1 MIYKEVKGEVMKDKS
16 KKTTK
21 IKMGVIIGILILIV
35 LIFLLIKGC
44 AIKKY
49 TVKFDSD
56 GGTIVK
62 AIEVKENEKIKK
74 PKDPTKDGYYF
85 DGWYYKNKLFNFNTK
100 ITKNITLKAHW
111 SNGIN
116 LNKKMVLNVGQQ
128 EKIEILKLPNG
139 LSEKD
144 LIYSSSDESIAI
156 VDKNGNI
163 KGLKKGKVVITVK
176 SKDGK
181 YTSSIEVT
189 ITEEEIVEE
198 SSKKETEQTTSSSKS
213 STKHNTVTKSNNGNS
228 GNNGGQQQEQPK
240 EPSYIIYLT
249 KRELA
254 VAGGAIQYDFRVE
267 KDGSNF
273 TDYLGFTYNG
283 TQVGKN
289 QGSISSTVVNSDGSQ
304 ASLKLSNGTVVTAT
318 VVKR

>member
-1 MIYKEVKGEVMKDKS
+1 MKDKS

-85 DGWYYKNKLFNFNTK
+85 DGWYYKNKLFNFNAK

-176 SKDGK
+176 SKDGR
-181 YTSSIEVT
+181 YSSSIEVT
-189 ITEEEIVEE
+189 ITKEVEE
-198 SSKKETEQTTSSSKS
+198 SSKNETKHTTSK
-213 STKHNTVTKSNNGNS
+213 NNGNAT
-228 GNNGGQQQEQPK
+228 NNREQSK
-240 EPSYIIYLT
+240 EPTYTIYLT
-249 KRELA
+249 KRDLA
-254 VAGGAIQYDFRVE
+254 VVGGAIQYDFRVE

-273 TDYLGFTYNG
+273 NDYLGFTYNG
-283 TQVGKN
+283 TPVGKN
-289 QGSISSTVVNSDGSQ
+289 QGSVSSTVVNSGGSQ

>member
-1 MIYKEVKGEVMKDKS
+1 MKDKS

-21 IKMGVIIGILILIV
+21 IKIGVIIGILILIV

-49 TVKFDSD
+49 TVKFDSN

-181 YTSSIEVT
+181 YSSSIEVT
-189 ITEEEIVEE
+189 ITEEEKVEE
-198 SSKKETEQTTSSSKS
+198 SSKNETGQNTSSSKS
-213 STKHNTVTKSNNGNS
+213 STKHNTVTNSNNGNS
-228 GNNGGQQQEQPK
+228 GNNSGGNSGNSSGGQQQEQPK
-240 EPSYIIYLT
+240 QDRYSITFTRIRQEGTGNVMQYSYVIY
-249 KRELA
+249 KNGS
-254 VAGGAIQYDFRVE
+254 VFNDYSGFSCGGAHGRHSAYI
-267 KDGSNF
+267 
-273 TDYLGFTYNG
+273 
-283 TQVGKN
+283 
-289 QGSISSTVVNSDGSQ
+289 
-304 ASLKLSNGTVVTAT
+304 SLKSEDKTAQLTLNNGTVVTAT
-318 VVKR
+318 VNYIG

>member
-128 EKIEILKLPNG
+128 EKIEILKLPN
-139 LSEKD
+139 
-144 LIYSSSDESIAI
+144 
-156 VDKNGNI
+156 I
-163 KGLKKGKVVITVK
+163 KGLKKGKVIITVK
-176 SKDGK
+176 SKDGR
-181 YTSSIEVT
+181 YSSSIEVT
-189 ITEEEIVEE
+189 ITEEEVVEE
-198 SSKKETEQTTSSSKS
+198 SSKNETGQNTSSSKS
-213 STKHNTVTKSNNGNS
+213 GTKHNVRNSNNGNS

-283 TQVGKN
+283 TPVGKD
-289 QGSISSTVVNSDGSQ
+289 QGSVSSTVVNSGGSQ